1 MSTLMNCD
9 WMIKLT
15 SLLTNQVADEFGI
28 RNACFEHGHT
38 QNGRAQGEKS
48 GWYPENSLRQ
58 RQL

>member
-1 MSTLMNCD
+1 MNCD
-9 WMIKLT
+9 WTIKLT

-48 GWYPENSLRQ
+48 GRYPENSLRQ